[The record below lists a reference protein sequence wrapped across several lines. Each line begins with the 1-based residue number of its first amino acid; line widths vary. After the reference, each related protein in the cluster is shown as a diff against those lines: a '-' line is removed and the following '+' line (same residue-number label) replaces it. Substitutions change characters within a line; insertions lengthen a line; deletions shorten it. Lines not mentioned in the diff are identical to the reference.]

1 LIALV
6 CLESPRP
13 SQASRAALSLACSL
27 GEHVQVIVVSA
38 GDGAENESCEL
49 ARQTLEVRRIV
60 HLREPALEEADFLTL
75 GMVLAEAAKH
85 LEARV
90 ILVGEHSDD
99 EGQGLVPAALAHHLR
114 APLLARVHGVE
125 FSATNEEVL
134 QVTVR
139 ASGRLC
145 KVSSA
150 LPIVLATS
158 SLPPSARLQPTFG
171 SKRTSPTVE
180 TLSLSQLG
188 LDKSRLVP
196 RPDLRGACVPAKVDP
211 VAYKSFDE
219 AAQILLRS

>member
-1 LIALV
+1 MIVLV

-13 SQASRAALSLACSL
+13 SQASRAALNLACSL
-27 GEHVQVIVVSA
+27 GDHAQVIVVSA
-38 GDGAENESCEL
+38 GGDAENASCEL
-49 ARQTLEVRRIV
+49 ARQSMAVQRIV
-60 HLREPALEEADFLTL
+60 QLRDPALDGADFLTL
-75 GMVLAEAAKH
+75 GMVLAEVARH

-139 ASGRLC
+139 ASGCLC

-158 SLPPSARLQPTFG
+158 STPASANPQPTLG
-171 SKRTSPTVE
+171 SKSTSPTVE
-180 TLSLSQLG
+180 TRSLSQLG
-188 LDKSRLVP
+188 IDHSRLVP
-196 RPDLRGACVPAKVDP
+196 RPDLLGARVPAKADTVEH
-211 VAYKSFDE
+211 KSFDE